1 MLISLSNNPLYLW
14 YDPFGRI
21 HRDPSHCHSILSACL
36 LPNCCVYLTPLCL
49 TGDLHRDSR
58 HAALWCFLHGLSL
71 HNGEQQRQRYCPI
84 HFCSQSVFANLAAS
98 PFFLYTCRVLRGS
111 ARCFLPIYSV
121 LSLTSLFV
129 PPILFSL
136 SNKPPGDLKK
146 EPVLF
151 ESQPPGPWP
160 FLSSLSTQTY
170 LEGNCHSVF
179 SLCWHVF
186 EFLSPRCLLKH
197 CFPLSFYL

>member
-1 MLISLSNNPLYLW
+1 MQRFGAFYMDYLYTMENSSGKGIVQFISP
-14 YDPFGRI
+14 
-21 HRDPSHCHSILSACL
+21 HRVCL
-36 LPNCCVYLTPLCL
+36 LTLPPPL
-49 TGDLHRDSR
+49 
-58 HAALWCFLHGLSL
+58 
-71 HNGEQQRQRYCPI
+71 
-84 HFCSQSVFANLAAS
+84 
-98 PFFLYTCRVLRGS
+98 FLYMCHVLHGS
-111 ARCFLPIYSV
+111 ARCFLPIYFV
-121 LSLTSLFV
+121 LSLTSHFV
-129 PPILFSL
+129 PPILLSL

-160 FLSSLSTQTY
+160 FLSSRSTQTY

-197 CFPLSFYL
+197 CFPLSLYL